1 MKEIAPQHFK
11 ELTSRCGDPELYPEL
26 IALAAAVPA
35 ALTRVEALLPAQFPT
50 HVWSAIANGL
60 SGQARLFTEYA

>member
-1 MKEIAPQHFK
+1 
-11 ELTSRCGDPELYPEL
+11 LYPEL

-50 HVWSAIANGL
+50 HVWTAIANGI
-60 SGQARLFTEYA
+60 SGQARLFIEHA